1 MRISSRSREEPATH
15 PTQWFFWGKDVNPTI
30 EKVEVALRD
39 LRPEI
44 DTVTDLSDFIPG
56 APGATA
62 ALSRGG
68 ELLIKRG
75 RRHGVRVTGGLM
87 TCLMQFKRQL
97 KGVVDEK
104 TTRYEKSIE
113 EADAILDSWTDEP

>member
-1 MRISSRSREEPATH
+1 
-15 PTQWFFWGKDVNPTI
+15 
-30 EKVEVALRD
+30 
-39 LRPEI
+39 
-44 DTVTDLSDFIPG
+44 
-56 APGATA
+56 
-62 ALSRGG
+62 
-68 ELLIKRG
+68 
-75 RRHGVRVTGGLM
+75 M